1 MKPLALVALLLAG
14 CAQPAPFF
22 PKPAE
27 PAPMAATVPPA
38 KAQIEAVTGTASGPR
53 AAAGELR
60 PVGQSKDESCASGW
74 TLPEILSTLAA
85 AAIFAWALLR
95 LYRAKADKA

>member
-27 PAPMAATVPPA
+27 PAPIAATVPAA
-38 KAQIEAVTGTASGPR
+38 KAEAETSTASGPR

-74 TLPEILSTLAA
+74 TLSEILSTLAA

-95 LYRAKADKA
+95 LYRAKAAKE